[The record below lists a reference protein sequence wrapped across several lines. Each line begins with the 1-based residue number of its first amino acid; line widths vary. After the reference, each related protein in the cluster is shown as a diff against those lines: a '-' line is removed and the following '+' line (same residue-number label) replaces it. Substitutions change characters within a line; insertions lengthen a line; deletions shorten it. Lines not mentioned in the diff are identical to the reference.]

1 MSGKVNGKGK
11 MAYNNGYNGRRH
23 FASFEVIPV
32 DFAEPFVGLYALRAV
47 RSAPKTTIGIF
58 TEELE

>member
-1 MSGKVNGKGK
+1 MT
-11 MAYNNGYNGRRH
+11 YNNGYNGRRH

-32 DFAEPFVGLYALRAV
+32 DFAKPFVGLYALRAV